1 MEKIS
6 DEQIKSYLKNFAKKI
21 FKYEHI
27 ISNSNRMNFRY
38 EQENCSETN
47 FDIKGLGLYV
57 SVYKE
62 SITIGYHNVMPT
74 CTLYSGTDG
83 TIVLENPRVMP
94 EETFYYV
101 LFQFIVSF
109 SAIAESKI
117 CEDNQTIKVKFSEK

>member
-6 DEQIKSYLKNFAKKI
+6 DEQIKSYLENFAKKI
-21 FKYEHI
+21 FKYEYVI
-27 ISNSNRMNFRY
+27 ANSNRMDFRY

-62 SITIGYHNVMPT
+62 SIIIGYHNVIPT
-74 CTLYSGTDG
+74 CIIYSGTDG
-83 TIVLENPRVMP
+83 TIVFENQKGIA

-117 CEDNQTIKVKFSEK
+117 CEDNGIIKEKFN

>member
-6 DEQIKSYLKNFAKKI
+6 DEQIKSYLENFAKKI
-21 FKYEHI
+21 FKYEYVI
-27 ISNSNRMNFRY
+27 ANSNRMDFRY
-38 EQENCSETN
+38 KQENCSETN

-62 SITIGYHNVMPT
+62 SIIIGYHNVMPA
-74 CTLYSGTDG
+74 CIIYSETDG
-83 TIVLENPRVMP
+83 TIVFENPRGIA

-109 SAIAESKI
+109 SAIAESRI
-117 CEDNQTIKVKFSEK
+117 CEDNGIIKEKFN